1 MNFGLVGLGFFL
13 VGYQGVAGKGIDGWL
28 WSFGG
33 SFFFLFQGLL
43 FTFYFHLL
51 DMTSAIN

>member
-28 WSFGG
+28 WGFGG

-43 FTFYFHLL
+43 FTF
-51 DMTSAIN
+51 